1 MRFKNLH
8 LQNPT
13 IQICLHCRYIVDIW
27 CTLSIKI
34 NIGNLTWD
42 KGRLQALARP
52 KLQTPRTMKL
62 SLLRLAVV
70 QACPAR
76 SPHNWKWGNVKFYLE
91 RSTSTKSKGRQCEKI
106 EYTDFGTAYK
116 NAKKDVFVYIRKEW
130 QIETTCATINW
141 HIWTGVIELM
151 KLRISPPAGVLTPVR
166 HVVKPLCNRILISR
180 RQRLVSSLSVLLS
193 KPTLSLVPLLL
204 FLFFLLSGRFRPLVA
219 GHLQRSVSSV
229 LRSNY

>member
-1 MRFKNLH
+1 MF
-8 LQNPT
+8 
-13 IQICLHCRYIVDIW
+13 
-27 CTLSIKI
+27 
-34 NIGNLTWD
+34 G
-42 KGRLQALARP
+42 
-52 KLQTPRTMKL
+52 
-62 SLLRLAVV
+62 
-70 QACPAR
+70 
-76 SPHNWKWGNVKFYLE
+76 LE

-166 HVVKPLCNRILISR
+166 HVVKPLCNRISNSWR
-180 RQRLVSSLSVLLS
+180 HVSLPSVLLT

-204 FLFFLLSGRFRPLVA
+204 FLLFLLSGRFRPLVV
-219 GHLQRSVSSV
+219 GHRQRSLSSV